1 MPERGP
7 ATWTGIRTAE
17 AALER
22 AGVHGPAIEAS
33 RRTIRAT
40 IAGMEGRASEAG
52 AGFREAARQ
61 WRDLGLQ
68 FDLALC
74 HLDLLATIGSGA
86 SGARAAADE
95 ARLILMELQA
105 EPFLKL
111 LETLEQRPGV
121 IAVERTGSMEPVNP
135 A

>member
-1 MPERGP
+1 
-7 ATWTGIRTAE
+7 
-17 AALER
+17 
-22 AGVHGPAIEAS
+22 
-33 RRTIRAT
+33 
-40 IAGMEGRASEAG
+40 MEGRASEAG

-74 HLDLLATIGSGA
+74 HLDLLATIGAGA

-95 ARLILMELQA
+95 ARLILMELKA
-105 EPFLKL
+105 EPFLKQ
-111 LETLEQRPGV
+111 LESLEQRQAGTN
-121 IAVERTGSMEPVNP
+121 AVEQTPSLEPANP

>member
-1 MPERGP
+1 MR
-7 ATWTGIRTAE
+7 
-17 AALER
+17 AA
-22 AGVHGPAIEAS
+22 
-33 RRTIRAT
+33 
-40 IAGMEGRASEAG
+40 IAGMEGRTSEAG

-95 ARLILMELQA
+95 ARPHPDGAARGALPEA
-105 EPFLKL
+105 ARD
-111 LETLEQRPGV
+111 TRAAAG
-121 IAVERTGSMEPVNP
+121 RTSAPLS
-135 A
+135 ALRAWSRQTRA